1 MAKCPVCKRSSG
13 FYRAPGTV
21 YPEKTVMTPV
31 PLYQR
36 SYPGLP
42 GYISPRCGRCFDETA
57 KRETRRDIR
66 TNSGKSFQKTVPAV
80 PVPVCKN
87 CRDPLG
93 AIAGLTDLDRL
104 TEKVLGSCMK
114 CLRSMDEYV
123 ATKLNAEPDR
133 DNAIM
138 VSGYALGLNAP
149 LILAIPLKKRCTFWD
164 RRPKH
169 LALWRLEPIRP

>member
-1 MAKCPVCKRSSG
+1 
-13 FYRAPGTV
+13 
-21 YPEKTVMTPV
+21 
-31 PLYQR
+31 
-36 SYPGLP
+36 
-42 GYISPRCGRCFDETA
+42 
-57 KRETRRDIR
+57 
-66 TNSGKSFQKTVPAV
+66 
-80 PVPVCKN
+80 
-87 CRDPLG
+87 
-93 AIAGLTDLDRL
+93 AGLTDLDRL
-104 TEKVLGSCMK
+104 TEKVLGSCVT